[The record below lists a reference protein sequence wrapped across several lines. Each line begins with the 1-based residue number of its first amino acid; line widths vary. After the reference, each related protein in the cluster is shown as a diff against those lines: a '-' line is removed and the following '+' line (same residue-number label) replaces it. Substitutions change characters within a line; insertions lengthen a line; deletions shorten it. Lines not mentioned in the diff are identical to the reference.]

1 MYYVYIC
8 MYAQST
14 IAASNVA
21 AAIDA
26 RDRYAAVMDEVSL
39 CETITDFSESLLASN
54 DSVI

>member
-1 MYYVYIC
+1 